1 MTKKTTVKKDTKE
14 TKSKKSKDEVKEET
28 VKEETELVEELL
40 EEADVDGD
48 TLESTQVN
56 ISKSESLD
64 SLSDQKDEKT
74 NETVDESFD
83 NIIKLIDSEI
93 ENIRNGQSK
102 IVGVKFLRSMN
113 KKIKLL
119 KAKTSKFVKQKSKG
133 TRKTNNNT
141 NSGFLKPVKISK
153 EMGKFTGWGVSD
165 LHSRVDV
172 TKYICKY
179 IKDNNLQ
186 NPSDR
191 RQIIADNKLSK
202 LLNYDSSKDD
212 KPLTYYRIQSY
223 IKPHF
228 IPADVQVA

>member
-1 MTKKTTVKKDTKE
+1 MTKKITVKKESKEKGTK
-14 TKSKKSKDEVKEET
+14 K
-28 VKEETELVEELL
+28 
-40 EEADVDGD
+40 
-48 TLESTQVN
+48 N
-56 ISKSESLD
+56 KSESKPDVQEEVPEVVNEVIDDEDALD
-64 SLSDQKDEKT
+64 SEQVKMSTSDSSDSLVSSEQKDEKT
-74 NETVDESFD
+74 NETLDETFD
-83 NIIKLIDSEI
+83 DIIKQIDSEI
-93 ENIRNGQSK
+93 ENLRNGQSK
-102 IVGVKFLRSMN
+102 IVGVKFLRSLN
-113 KKIKLL
+113 KKIKHL
-119 KAKTSKFVKQKSKG
+119 KLKTSRTVKQKTKG
-133 TRKTNNNT
+133 VRKNVNNT

-153 EMGKFTGWGVSD
+153 EMGKFTGWGQND

-228 IPADVQVA
+228 VAPDVPATA